1 MTVNDASLGESGSKL
16 SKVAA
21 TSLLMGV
28 TRASSEAY
36 VLALDIELPDKNVIP
51 SEKGRVLASGKLS
64 IKSKTIKE
72 MNSDYLTSM
81 LGVAYALASGLFNAS
96 AAIKNVDV
104 MAHAQRMD
112 SSTLQSRDTYLYAV
126 SFERENF
133 RNEVKSN
140 LSPLDI
146 LILFPHLIKLTA
158 NNEMKPV
165 DPERGILQ

>member
-1 MTVNDASLGESGSKL
+1 
-16 SKVAA
+16 
-21 TSLLMGV
+21 
-28 TRASSEAY
+28 
-36 VLALDIELPDKNVIP
+36 
-51 SEKGRVLASGKLS
+51 
-64 IKSKTIKE
+64 
-72 MNSDYLTSM
+72 
-81 LGVAYALASGLFNAS
+81 
-96 AAIKNVDV
+96 

-140 LSPLDI
+140 LSPVDI